1 MAEHAFADTARLIDQ
16 HWEQVVAVAEAL
28 LKYETLSKDDV
39 DRVMR
44 GEAPA
49 KPTVADLLGAE
60 MASTTP
66 KAILPAPAIKTDD
79 GPTGAIPLPA

>member
-1 MAEHAFADTARLIDQ
+1 MAEQAFADTARLIDQ

-60 MASTTP
+60 MVNAAP
-66 KAILPAPAIKTDD
+66 KGVLPAPAIKTDD